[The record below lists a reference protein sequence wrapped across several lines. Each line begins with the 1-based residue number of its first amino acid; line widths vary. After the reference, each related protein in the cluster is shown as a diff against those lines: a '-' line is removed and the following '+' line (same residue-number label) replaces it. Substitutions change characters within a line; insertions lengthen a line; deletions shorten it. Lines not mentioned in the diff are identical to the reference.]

1 MNCLARRQLQDDSWP
16 NPICVSKYHPCS
28 LAFGWLLSTIY
39 IYIHIIISN
48 NIYIYNSY
56 IISLNIVPGW
66 DLRRGHQPCVGCF
79 NSMFSWGDVCQAT
92 NRIRASL
99 FHSNPMAFYQGYQM
113 SDRTRPSSCQSSW
126 FSNKGGSCP
135 QWKTNPRK
143 KGGFSSRNF
152 LTM

>member
-1 MNCLARRQLQDDSWP
+1 M
-16 NPICVSKYHPCS
+16 
-28 LAFGWLLSTIY
+28 
-39 IYIHIIISN
+39 
-48 NIYIYNSY
+48 
-56 IISLNIVPGW
+56 PGW

-79 NSMFSWGDVCQAT
+79 NSMFSWRDVCQAT

-152 LTM
+152 LTISIMIIHDHSLSTWFLFSPTKHLVQWNHRQFHLDSSAASAKIKSLAACSKRAALQR